1 MTAKRHNTE
10 GLANRIEEDARVTA
24 RVVALVN
31 DGKSDAAVAAEV
43 SAECGLTPPLSP
55 SSITRWR
62 KRHGELS
69 PVAAAAECDDAPE
82 PFFLAYAELHVAT
95 QGLARELLALS
106 PSVVSKLPQRFYDA
120 VVTTLLRAVDVKKLW
135 AEPGGASAPSAPKKT
150 TKARAAR

>member
-1 MTAKRHNTE
+1 MKREGFNVE
-10 GLANRIEEDARVTA
+10 GLRGRIEDDP
-24 RVVALVN
+24 RVVARVIGLVAEGVSN
-31 DGKSDAAVAAEV
+31 AKVARTV
-43 SAECGLTPPLSP
+43 STEFGLRPPLSP
-55 SSITRWR
+55 SSVLRFR
-62 KRHGELS
+62 QRHGELS

-120 VVTTLLRAVDVKKLW
+120 VVTTLLRAVDVQKLW
-135 AEPGGASAPSAPKKT
+135 ATPGEMSSPSAPKKT